1 MLEEL
6 NRDEAPAGA
15 PNDLQSFWQP
25 FTPNRQFKQHPRLVV
40 SAKGLYYRSH
50 DGRDILDSS
59 AGLWCANLGHCH
71 PKVVEAVQQG
81 IATLDFAPT
90 FQFGHNKVFELA
102 SRVAHEMPT
111 DLNRVF
117 FCNSG
122 SEAVDTA
129 LKIALAYH
137 RVRGDAGRY
146 RLIGRERAYHGV
158 GFGGISVG
166 GMVANRRTFG
176 PLLNGVD
183 HLRHTLDLEHNAF
196 SRGQPEWGAH
206 LADDLER
213 LCALHDPSTI
223 AAVIVEPVAGSVGVY
238 PPPKGYLERLRQIC
252 DRHGILLI
260 FDEVITAWGRL
271 GYASAAERLGIT
283 PDLITM
289 AKGLTSA
296 HVPMGAVVARDFIYD
311 AFMKGPEH
319 VIELFHG
326 YTYSGHPIAAVAGLA
341 TLEAYKEEGV
351 FEQVRENERYFEDAL
366 HSCRDLPHVID
377 VRNLGLMGAIELEP
391 LPGQPGKRGFD
402 LMIEC
407 YERGLMTR
415 MAMDTFEFS
424 PPLVIDRA
432 HIDRIFDTI
441 QAVLRDRA

>member
-1 MLEEL
+1 MEM
-6 NRDEAPAGA
+6 DEQAGAAAGA
-15 PNDLQSFWQP
+15 PNDLESFWQP
-25 FTPNRQFKQHPRLVV
+25 FTSNRQFKQDPRLLV
-40 SAKGLYYRSH
+40 SAKGMHYKSH
-50 DGRDILDSS
+50 DGRDILDAS
-59 AGLWCANLGHCH
+59 AGLWCSNLGHCH

-102 SRVAHEMPT
+102 SRVAHEMPG
-111 DLNRVF
+111 DLDRIF
-117 FCNSG
+117 FTNSG

-137 RVRGDAGRY
+137 RARGDAGRY

-176 PLLNGVD
+176 PMLNGVD
-183 HLRHTLDLEHNAF
+183 HMRHTLDLERNAF
-196 SRGQPEWGAH
+196 SRGLPAHGAE

-238 PPPKGYLERLRQIC
+238 PPPVGYLERLREIC

-271 GYASAAERLGIT
+271 GYGSAAERFDSL
-283 PDLITM
+283 PDMITM

-296 HVPMGAVVARDFIYD
+296 HVPMGAVACREGIYQ
-311 AFMKGPEH
+311 AFMSAPENM
-319 VIELFHG
+319 IELFHG

-341 TLEAYKEEGV
+341 SLEAYKEEGI
-351 FEQVRENERYFEDAL
+351 FERVRALEPHFEERIHA
-366 HSCRDLPHVID
+366 CRELPGIKD
-377 VRNLGLMGAIELEP
+377 IRNIGLMGAIELEP
-391 LPGQPGKRGFD
+391 FAGQPGKRGFAA
-402 LMIEC
+402 MVAC
-407 YERGLMTR
+407 YQRGLMTR
-415 MAMDTFEFS
+415 IAMDTFEFS
-424 PPLVIDRA
+424 PPLICERD
-432 HIDRIFDTI
+432 HIDQIFDI
-441 QAVLRDRA
+441 IGEVLRELA